1 MPTPPDDSAQSG
13 LAIHFRKENYK
24 IMTEFL
30 PYIIGAV
37 CFIVGAA
44 ITSMLAASKLKAQ
57 KSIDA
62 AAINTQESL
71 HKAAQENLKNL
82 QEKYETLQKNE
93 ITLKQQQGE
102 LKVRMQEERK
112 AADEKQALL
121 KQAEAKLT
129 DTFKALSA
137 DALKSTQDQFLI
149 LAKNSLKAQQQEA
162 KSDLQK
168 RQTAVEQMVK
178 PISQTLEKVQLQI
191 SESEKLRE
199 GNHATLKQ
207 QIIHITESN
216 IGLKQ
221 ETQKLVKALRQP
233 HGRGQWGEIQLRRVV
248 EMAGMQEHCDFET
261 QTTTT
266 TDEGKR
272 LRPDLIVKL
281 PGGQHIVV
289 DSKAP
294 MDAYLDAIETDDD
307 TTRETALARHAAQVR
322 THIQQLG
329 SKNYQQQFDTTPE
342 FVVLFLPSEAFF
354 SAALAQD
361 PALIE
366 KGVNQGVILATPTT
380 LIALLRAVAF
390 GWRQEALAQNAREIS
405 TIGRELYSRLG
416 AFAGHIQKLGRSLNA
431 AVGDYNKT
439 VGSLETRILT
449 GARKFEE
456 LGAAPETAEIPTNP
470 GIESIPR
477 ELRAGLAIP
486 AEEATDQTRQA
497 VIEADPT
504 PAHEDFALP
513 DQSQIDKIEDFG
525 FADFVSEE

>member
-1 MPTPPDDSAQSG
+1 
-13 LAIHFRKENYK
+13 
-24 IMTEFL
+24 MTENL
-30 PYIIGAV
+30 PYIIGAGS
-37 CFIVGAA
+37 FAVGAA
-44 ITSMLAASKLKAQ
+44 ITYILTTAKLKAQ

-62 AAINTQESL
+62 AAIKHEQSG
-71 HKAAQENLKNL
+71 KAQALENLQIL
-82 QEKYETLQKNE
+82 QSKFNTLQTTE
-93 ITLKQQQGE
+93 SALKQQQGE

-112 AADEKQALL
+112 AAEEKQALL
-121 KQAEAKLT
+121 NQAEIKLT

-137 DALKSTQDQFLI
+137 DALKSTQDQFLT
-149 LAKNSLKAQQQEA
+149 LAQNSLKSQQQEA
-162 KSDLQK
+162 KNDLEK

-178 PISQTLEKVQLQI
+178 PIAQTLEKVQTQI

-207 QIIHITESN
+207 QIVHITESN
-216 IGLKQ
+216 IGLKN
-221 ETQKLVKALRQP
+221 ETQKLIKALRQP

-261 QTTTT
+261 QATTT
-266 TDEGKR
+266 TDDGKQ
-272 LRPDLIVKL
+272 LRPDLIVTL

-307 TTRETALARHAAQVR
+307 AVRVTALTRHAAQVR
-322 THIQQLG
+322 THIQQLS
-329 SKNYQQQFDTTPE
+329 SKKYQDQFDSTPE

-354 SAALAQD
+354 SAALTQD
-361 PALIE
+361 PGLIE
-366 KGVNQGVILATPTT
+366 KGVDKGVILATPTT

-416 AFAGHIQKLGRSLNA
+416 SFAGHIQKLGRSLNA
-431 AVGDYNKT
+431 AVGDYNRT

-456 LGAAPETAEIPTNP
+456 LGAAPETADIPINS
-470 GIESIPR
+470 GIESVPR
-477 ELRAGLAIP
+477 ELRAGIAQPLDEP
-486 AEEATDQTRQA
+486 TEKHLPNQT
-497 VIEADPT
+497 P
-504 PAHEDFALP
+504 PNEDFALP
-513 DQSQIDKIEDFG
+513 DQSQIDQLEDFG
-525 FADFVSEE
+525 FADFASDPK